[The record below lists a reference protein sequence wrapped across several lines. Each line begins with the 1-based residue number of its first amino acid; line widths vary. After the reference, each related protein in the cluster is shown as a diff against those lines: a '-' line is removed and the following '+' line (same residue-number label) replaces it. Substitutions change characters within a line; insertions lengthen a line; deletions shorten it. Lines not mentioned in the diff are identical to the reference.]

1 MQVPFKSVSISH
13 KSAPLTIREQVA
25 LNDDESKSFA
35 IQCKEKYNIN
45 DLLIVST
52 CNRTEIYYTSNQNF
66 SQAIIKDL
74 LKEKSLENSPENT
87 QYFVQNE
94 ETRPSLHHLFEV
106 ATGLQS
112 KVVGDIQIPNQIK
125 RAYQLAADLNLAG
138 PYLHRLMHTIFYANK
153 RVAQET
159 SFRDGAASVSYATVA
174 LAEELSQSI
183 PNPKVLI
190 LGLGEIGLDVC
201 KNMEDKDF
209 AEITVMNRTFE
220 KAEKLALGNGYRVAA
235 IENLWDEISQ
245 ADIIISSVRSNDP
258 IITQEE
264 LKKVQILSFKYFIDL
279 SVPRSIEEGIE
290 KIAGVLL
297 YNIDTLK
304 ERADQALQ
312 QRLAAIPKVK
322 EIIEECIDSF
332 LDWSKEME
340 VSPVIHKL
348 KNSLEQIRKEEINR
362 HIKGLSREEIEKL
375 EKITSSLVQKIIKQP
390 IIHLKAAC
398 KRGESETLVDV
409 LNDLFNLEQVED
421 KAIHN
426 K

>member
-25 LNDDESKSFA
+25 LNDDESKAFA
-35 IQCKEKYNIN
+35 IQCKEKYDIN

-52 CNRTEIYYTSNQNF
+52 CNRTEIYYTSKQDV
-66 SQAIIKDL
+66 SQAIVKDL
-74 LKEKSLENSPENT
+74 LQEKQLENTPENSK
-87 QYFVQNE
+87 YFVQNE
-94 ETRPSLHHLFEV
+94 ETRNSLKHLFEV

-125 RAYQLAADLNLAG
+125 RAYQQAADLNFAG

-174 LAEELSQSI
+174 LAEELSQAI

-209 AEITVMNRTFE
+209 AEITVMNRTLE
-220 KAEKLALGNGYRVAA
+220 KAEKLAQGKGYRVAPLDQ
-235 IENLWDEISQ
+235 LWEEISR

-258 IITQEE
+258 IITPEA
-264 LKKVQILSFKYFIDL
+264 LKRIQILSFKYFIDL
-279 SVPRSIEEGIE
+279 SVPRSIDEGIE
-290 KIAGVLL
+290 KIPGVLL

-312 QRLAAIPKVK
+312 LRLAAIPQVK
-322 EIIEECIDSF
+322 EIIEESIDSF

-362 HIKGLSREEIEKL
+362 HIKGLSAEEVEKL
-375 EKITSSLVQKIIKQP
+375 EKITASLVQKIIKQP

-398 KRGESETLVDV
+398 KRGESDTMVDV